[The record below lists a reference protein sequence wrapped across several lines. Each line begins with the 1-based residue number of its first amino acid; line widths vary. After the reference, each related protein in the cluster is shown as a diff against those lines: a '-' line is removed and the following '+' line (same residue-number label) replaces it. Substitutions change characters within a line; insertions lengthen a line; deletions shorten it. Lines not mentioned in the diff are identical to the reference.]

1 MWFDIRYALRTMMR
15 SPGFAVIAMLTLALG
30 IGANTAIFTVFN
42 GVLLRPLSYP
52 EPDRLVA
59 VQEVVPMYAR
69 FGNALPV
76 TAWHFREWRK
86 RSRSFEGLALA
97 GALNFTL
104 TSGGDPELVNAQR
117 VSASL
122 FPLLGIQAALG
133 RTFTE
138 EEDQPG
144 SDHVVVLSDRLWT
157 RRFHRD
163 PAIVGSKITLG
174 GAPYEVVGVLPPDVR
189 IPTENQ
195 LEGSPLATSTASLLN
210 SEGAPADIWKPFA
223 IADSDLAM
231 MAEFNFGCLGRL
243 KPGVSV
249 ARAVADLNVIQS
261 AIAGTL
267 PEKAELR
274 ATISGLQE
282 QMTGSS
288 RSSLTLLLAA
298 SGAVMVIVIVNLA
311 NLLLARA
318 SGRRRE
324 LAIRAAIGAGTA
336 RLVRQMLTESLLL
349 AAAGGLL
356 GALAA
361 RWALTAIVWKAPL
374 GVPGLQ
380 DLHMD
385 FAAFSFAALLSMAS
399 GVLFGVLPAWGLA
412 RTDPQRALKSAG
424 HASTD
429 RGGGRVRRLLISA
442 EVALGAMCLVA
453 GGLLLSSF
461 VRLIH
466 VDKGF
471 QTDRAVEI
479 GLGLPGV
486 RYPDS
491 AAHVR
496 FVRELLDRVQTLP
509 GVVAAGISNR
519 GPLSGE
525 GSNLSINVE
534 GANLPSVER
543 PIVDYRTVTPGFF
556 RAMGIPVLDG
566 RLMAESD
573 RDHPVAV
580 VSAQAARRLWP
591 NQNPIGR
598 RFQLGGDLWFEVIGI
613 SGDVRSSLH
622 KAPSLTVYVPYWQR
636 DRAGFALI
644 VRTAMDPMTIAGA
657 LRAAIRHM
665 DAQLVVPRPL
675 TLEEIVDA
683 SVRQRRFQLGLVLA
697 FAICALLLA
706 AIGVYGVVSQS
717 VTQRSKEM
725 GIRIALGAPRRHLW
739 GVIARY
745 GLSPVVAGLCAGLGA
760 AAFASRWISG
770 LLFGVPATDPLTYLA
785 VAAALLGAAS
795 LACYFPARRAT
806 RVDPLAALRNE

>member
-1 MWFDIRYALRTMMR
+1 MWLDIRYALRTLR
-15 SPGFAVIAMLTLALG
+15 RNPGFAVVAILTLALG

-52 EPDRLVA
+52 QPDRLVA
-59 VQEVVPMYAR
+59 VQEVVPKWAR
-69 FGNALPV
+69 FGPALPV

-86 RSRSFEGLALA
+86 QSSSFDGLALV
-97 GALNFTL
+97 GGLGFTL

-117 VSASL
+117 VSPNL
-122 FPLLGIQAALG
+122 FPLLGIQASLG

-138 EEDQPG
+138 AEDQPG
-144 SDHVVVLSDRLWT
+144 SDHVVVLSDRLWA

-163 PAIVGSKITLG
+163 PAIVGGKILLG
-174 GAPYEVVGVLPPDVR
+174 GAPYQVVGVLPPDAR
-189 IPTENQ
+189 IPTESQ
-195 LEGSPLATSTASLLN
+195 LEGSPFVTSAASLSN
-210 SEGAPADIWKPFA
+210 AYDAAADLWKPFA
-223 IADSDLAM
+223 IADSDLAV
-231 MAEFNFGCLGRL
+231 MAEFDFGCLARL
-243 KPGVSV
+243 KRGVTITE
-249 ARAVADLNVIQS
+249 ATADLNVIQS

-267 PEKAELR
+267 PEKTELR
-274 ATISGLQE
+274 ASITGLQV

-298 SGAVMVIVIVNLA
+298 AGAVMVIVIVNLA

-324 LAIRAAIGAGTA
+324 LAIRAAIGAGAA

-361 RWALTAIVWKAPL
+361 DWALTAIIWKAPL
-374 GVPGLQ
+374 DVPRLH

-385 FAAFSFAALLSMAS
+385 FAALSFAALLSMSS
-399 GVLFGVLPAWGLA
+399 GVLFGVLPAWGLS

-429 RGGGRVRRLLISA
+429 RAGGRVRRLLISA

-471 QTDRAVEI
+471 QTDRAIEI

-486 RYPDS
+486 RYPD
-491 AAHVR
+491 AASHVR
-496 FVRELLDRVQTLP
+496 FVRELLDQVQTLP
-509 GVVAAGISNR
+509 GVVAAGITNR

-534 GANLPSVER
+534 GVNLPAVEQ

-556 RAMGIPVLDG
+556 RAMGVPLLDG

-573 RDHPVAV
+573 RDRPVAV

-598 RFQLGGDLWFEVIGI
+598 RFQLGSDAWFDVIGI
-613 SGDVRSSLH
+613 SGDVRASLH
-622 KAPSLTVYVPYWQR
+622 KTPNLTVYLPYWQR
-636 DRAGFALI
+636 DRSDFALV
-644 VRTAMDPMTIAGA
+644 VRTAIDPMTISGA
-657 LRAAIRHM
+657 LRVAIRRM
-665 DAQLVVPRPL
+665 DPQLVVPQPV
-675 TLEEIVDA
+675 TLAEIVDA

-697 FAICALLLA
+697 FALSALLLA

-760 AAFASRWISG
+760 AAFASRWIDG
-770 LLFGVPATDPLTYLA
+770 LLFGVPAIDPLTYLA

-795 LACYFPARRAT
+795 LACYLPARRAA

>member
-15 SPGFAVIAMLTLALG
+15 NPGFAAVAILTLALG

-42 GVLLRPLSYP
+42 GVLLRPLPYP
-52 EPDRLVA
+52 DADRLVA
-59 VQEVVPMYAR
+59 VQEVVPKWAS
-69 FGNALPV
+69 FGPGLPV
-76 TAWHFREWRK
+76 AAWHFREWRK
-86 RSRSFEGLALA
+86 QSRSFDGLALVA
-97 GALNFTL
+97 GLSFTL
-104 TSGGDPELVNAQR
+104 TSGGDPELVSAQR
-117 VSASL
+117 VSATL
-122 FPLLGIQAALG
+122 FPLLGIQTSLG

-138 EEDQPG
+138 EEDRPG

-163 PAIVGSKITLG
+163 PAIVGSEITLG
-174 GAPYEVVGVLPPDVR
+174 GAPYEVVGVLPPDAR

-195 LEGSPLATSTASLLN
+195 LEGSPLATSTASMLN
-210 SEGAPADIWKPFA
+210 SEGAPADLWKPFA
-223 IADSDLAM
+223 IADSDLAI
-231 MAEFNFGCLGRL
+231 MAEFNFACLGRL
-243 KPGVSV
+243 KRGVPLSQ
-249 ARAVADLNVIQS
+249 ATADLNVIQS

-267 PEKAELR
+267 PEKTELR
-274 ATISGLQE
+274 AIVSGLQE

-288 RSSLTLLLAA
+288 RASLTLLLAA

-311 NLLLARA
+311 NLLLART

-324 LAIRAAIGAGTA
+324 LAIRAAIGAGMA

-361 RWALTAIVWKAPL
+361 QWALTAIVWKAPL
-374 GVPGLQ
+374 DLPRLQ

-385 FAAFSFAALLSMAS
+385 FAALAFAALLSMSS

-424 HASTD
+424 HAVTD

-479 GLGLPGV
+479 GLGLPDV
-486 RYPDS
+486 RYPD
-491 AAHVR
+491 AASHVR
-496 FVRELLDRVQTLP
+496 FVRELLDQVQTLP

-519 GPLSGE
+519 GPLSGG

-534 GANLPSVER
+534 GANLPSAEQ

-556 RAMGIPVLDG
+556 RAMGIPVLEG

-573 RDHPVAV
+573 RDRPVAV

-598 RFQLGGDLWFEVIGI
+598 RFQLGSDAWFEVIGT

-622 KAPSLTVYVPYWQR
+622 KVPNLTVYLPYWQR

-644 VRTAMDPMTIAGA
+644 VRTVMDPLTIAGP
-657 LRAAIRHM
+657 LRAAIRRM
-665 DAQLVVPRPL
+665 DPQLVVPQQQ
-675 TLEEIVDA
+675 TLAEIVDA

-697 FAICALLLA
+697 FALSALLLA

-717 VTQRSKEM
+717 VAERSKEM
-725 GIRIALGAPRRHLW
+725 GIRIALGAPRLHLW

-760 AAFASRWISG
+760 AAFASRWIG
-770 LLFGVPATDPLTYLA
+770 ALLFGVPAIDPLTYLA

-795 LACYFPARRAT
+795 LACYFPALRAA

>member
-15 SPGFAVIAMLTLALG
+15 NPGFAVVAILTLALG

-59 VQEVVPMYAR
+59 VQEVVPKWAR
-69 FGNALPV
+69 FGPALPV
-76 TAWHFREWRK
+76 AAWHFREWRK
-86 RSRSFEGLALA
+86 QSHSFDGLALV
-97 GALNFTL
+97 GDLDFTL
-104 TSGGDPELVNAQR
+104 TSGGDPELVSAQR
-117 VSASL
+117 VSPSL
-122 FPLLGIQAALG
+122 FPLLGIQPSLG

-138 EEDQPG
+138 AEDQPG
-144 SDHVVVLSDRLWT
+144 SDQVVILSDRLWT
-157 RRFHRD
+157 GRFHRD
-163 PAIVGSKITLG
+163 PAIVGSKILLG
-174 GAPYEVVGVLPPDVR
+174 GAPYEVVGVLPPEAR
-189 IPTENQ
+189 IPTEGQ
-195 LEGSPLATSTASLLN
+195 LESLV
-210 SEGAPADIWKPFA
+210 SDDAPADFWKPFA
-223 IADSDLAM
+223 IADSDLAI
-231 MAEFNFGCLGRL
+231 MAEFNFGCLARL
-243 KPGVSV
+243 KRGVAISQ
-249 ARAVADLNVIQS
+249 ATADLNVIQS

-267 PEKAELR
+267 PEKTELR

-288 RSSLTLLLAA
+288 RTSLTLLLAA
-298 SGAVMVIVIVNLA
+298 AGAVMVIVIVNLA

-361 RWALTAIVWKAPL
+361 RWALTAIIWKAPL
-374 GVPGLQ
+374 DVPRLH

-385 FAAFSFAALLSMAS
+385 FAALSFAAFLSMAS

-412 RTDPQRALKSAG
+412 RIDPQRALKSAG
-424 HASTD
+424 HAVTD

-471 QTDRAVEI
+471 QTDRAIEI
-479 GLGLPGV
+479 GLGLPDV
-486 RYPDS
+486 RYPDAVS
-491 AAHVR
+491 HVR
-496 FVRELLDRVQTLP
+496 FVRELLDQVQTLP

-519 GPLSGE
+519 RPLSGE
-525 GSNLSINVE
+525 GSNLSVNVE
-534 GANLPSVER
+534 GANLPTAER

-556 RAMGIPVLDG
+556 RAMGIPLLEG

-591 NQNPIGR
+591 NQNAIGR
-598 RFQLGGDLWFEVIGI
+598 RFQLGSDAWFEVIGI
-613 SGDVRSSLH
+613 SGDVRASLH
-622 KAPSLTVYVPYWQR
+622 KAPNLTVYLPYWQR
-636 DRAGFALI
+636 DRSGFALI
-644 VRTAMDPMTIAGA
+644 VRTTMDPRAIAGA
-657 LRAAIRHM
+657 MRAAIRRM
-665 DAQLVVPRPL
+665 DPQLVVPQPL
-675 TLEEIVDA
+675 TLAEIVDA

-697 FAICALLLA
+697 FALSALFLA

-717 VTQRSKEM
+717 VTQRSREM

-770 LLFGVPATDPLTYLA
+770 LLFGVPAFDPLTYLA